1 VLPAKALKLD
11 RIDVH
16 ILGELQRR
24 GRMGN
29 NDLAEAVGLSPS
41 PCLHRVRRLEAA
53 GYITGYSAHLNLARL
68 GDPQIVFTQMTLSNH
83 RREDFLRFESAM
95 AALDELLEAHLV
107 SGGFDY
113 LLKFITRNIAEYQT
127 LMDNLLARELG
138 IDKYFSF
145 IVLKS
150 PILKHEYPLSAVME
164 APRD

>member
-16 ILGELQRR
+16 ILGELQRQ

-113 LLKFITRNIAEYQT
+113 LLKFITRNIADYQT

-150 PILKHEYPLSAVME
+150 PILKHGYPLSVVME
-164 APRD
+164 APKD

>member
-1 VLPAKALKLD
+1 LIPAKTLKLD

-16 ILGELQRR
+16 ILAQLQRQ

-53 GYITGYSAHLNLARL
+53 GYITGYSAHLNLAKL
-68 GDPQIVFTQMTLSNH
+68 GDPQIVFTQVTLNNH
-83 RREDFLRFESAM
+83 TREDFLRFEAAM
-95 AALDELLEAHLV
+95 ASTEELLEAHLV

-113 LLKFITRNIAEYQT
+113 LLKFITRGIAEYQN

-138 IDKYFSF
+138 IAKYFSF

-150 PILKHEYPLSAVME
+150 PVVKREYPVSVVLE
-164 APRD
+164 TPKD

>member
-1 VLPAKALKLD
+1 LLPVKALKLD

-16 ILGELQRR
+16 ILAELQRQ

-41 PCLHRVRRLEAA
+41 PCLHRVRRLETA
-53 GYITGYSAHLNLARL
+53 GYITGYSAHLNLAKL
-68 GDPQIVFTQMTLSNH
+68 GDPQMVFAQVTLSNH
-83 RREDFLRFESAM
+83 RREDFLRFEAAM
-95 AALDELLEAHLV
+95 AAQEELLEAHLV

-113 LLKFITRNIAEYQT
+113 LLKFITRGIAEYQV

-150 PILKHEYPLSAVME
+150 PVMKQGYPLPVVME
-164 APRD
+164 MPRE